1 MQKVCK
7 TCQIVF
13 EARRKDKVFC
23 SRLCFR
29 RFPEN
34 AKKYSD
40 RTNAHIKTHS
50 KEPRRRW
57 QKLTFKCRHENRE
70 LDLTQEKCEELWKDG
85 CFYCN
90 KTLQDETGCSLDRID
105 NNVGYTI
112 TNVVPCCGNCNK
124 MRNNILSHEE
134 MKIAM
139 TAVLNYRRSHA

>member
-40 RTNAHIKTHS
+40 RTNAHIKIHS

-90 KTLQDETGCSLDRID
+90 KDLQDETGCSLDRVD
-105 NNVGYTI
+105 NNVGYII